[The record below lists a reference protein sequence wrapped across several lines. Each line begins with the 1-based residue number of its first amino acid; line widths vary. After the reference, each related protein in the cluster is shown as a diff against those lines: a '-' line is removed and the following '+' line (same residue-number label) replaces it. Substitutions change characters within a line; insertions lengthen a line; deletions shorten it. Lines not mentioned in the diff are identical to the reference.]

1 VVYNHT
7 AEANEFGPTLAFRGI
22 DNAGYYRLHGARH
35 YADYTGCGNTLNVVQ
50 PHVLQLITDSLRY
63 WVTEMHVDGFRFD
76 LASALARSFH
86 DVDKLSSFL
95 TVIQQDPVLS
105 QVKLIAEPWDVGEGG
120 YQVGEF
126 PPLWTEWNDKYRD
139 TVRDFWRG
147 AMTDRRDLAYRLS
160 GSSDLY
166 QDDGRRPYASINF
179 VTAHDG
185 FTLRD
190 LVSFN
195 EKHNGANGENSQDGT
210 DDNRSW
216 NHGAEGETEDEKI
229 NALRRQQI
237 RNFLATLLLST
248 GVPMLVAGD
257 EMGRSQ
263 RGNNNAY
270 CQDDETSWLDWDL
283 GPEWRSLLDL
293 ARRLVHLRRR
303 HPVLRQRLFFTG
315 QPGHPEGVQDLGWF
329 HPEGHEMTPADWFSP
344 GQAIGMY
351 LSGLDI
357 RQRGPRGERVV
368 DDTFLLLLHAGD
380 EPLTFT
386 LPGEPW
392 ASFFEVVVDTSLDD
406 DPGACEGV
414 RFAGDADVLM
424 PPRSTLLLRAE
435 HALWSP
441 S

>member
-1 VVYNHT
+1 MMMS
-7 AEANEFGPTLAFRGI
+7 FG
-22 DNAGYYRLHGARH
+22 RLKASDGL
-35 YADYTGCGNTLNVVQ
+35 D
-50 PHVLQLITDSLRY
+50 
-63 WVTEMHVDGFRFD
+63 EHVDGFRFD

-86 DVDKLSSFL
+86 DVDKLSAFL

-105 QVKLIAEPWDVGEGG
+105 KVKLIAEPWDVGEGG

-147 AMTDRRDLAYRLS
+147 AEPDHRDLAYRLS

-190 LVSFN
+190 LVTY
-195 EKHNGANGENSQDGT
+195 ERKHNEANGEDNRDGT
-210 DDNRSW
+210 GDNRSW
-216 NHGAEGETEDEKI
+216 NCGVEGETDDEKI
-229 NALRRQQI
+229 NLLRRRQI

-257 EMGRSQ
+257 EMGRTQ

-270 CQDDETSWLDWDL
+270 CQDNEISWVDWDL
-283 GPEWRSLLDL
+283 TPEWHSLLDL

-315 QPGHPEGVQDLGWF
+315 RPGHPEGVQDLAWF
-329 HPEGHEMTPADWFSP
+329 HPAGREMTPADWFSP
-344 GQAIGMY
+344 ARAIGMY

-368 DDTFLLLLHAGD
+368 DDTFLLVLHAGAD
-380 EPLTFT
+380 DLAFT

-392 ASFFEVVVDTSLDD
+392 ASWYEVVVDTSLDG

-414 RFAGDADVLM
+414 RHAGDATITVE
-424 PPRSTLLLRAE
+424 PRSALLLRAE
-435 HALWSP
+435 HAIWSP